1 MKAASVSGL
10 VDFERHFCVNGFV
23 VRNDPV
29 VPVPEDEG
37 GDDGSGADEAGEPKL
52 LADADVDD
60 AIAGH
65 DVDLPRNHGHVK
77 LKRFCVRTFE
87 KEKSMVTIFELHSF
101 LRIYITIYTI
111 SLGPTYAEQSV
122 IIQYR

>member
-1 MKAASVSGL
+1 MGRIPSADSIQSDLSLVWIKANNNLIESEVTSVKTASVSGL

-37 GDDGSGADEAGEPKL
+37 GDDGSGADEAREPEL

-65 DVDLPRNHGHVK
+65 DVDLPRNHRHVK
-77 LKRFCVRTFE
+77 LK
-87 KEKSMVTIFELHSF
+87 
-101 LRIYITIYTI
+101 
-111 SLGPTYAEQSV
+111 
-122 IIQYR
+122 